1 MLEVFETINVLDLI
15 GYLSVEQLS
24 SEI

>member
-1 MLEVFETINVLDLI
+1 MLEIFKTINVLDLME
-15 GYLSVEQLS
+15 YLSVEQLS